1 MSGRAHDRDHE
12 VDAELLGWDTPLPQD
27 LTSFVGRDEEIRTA
41 RALLLDEERRLVTL
55 VGIGGVG
62 KSRLLERL
70 PRVLHGTGAFPDG
83 ITLVRLTDL
92 PASADHVAS
101 TIAHRVQL
109 LDNASEPALPR
120 LIKHFRTRRALLLL
134 DNCEHLVVGDAPLTQ
149 LLNSLLR
156 STENLSVVATSV
168 VKVGAVGERV
178 LKVSP
183 LSVREGLEVL
193 VDRAAAVGAPIAE
206 EEYPL
211 AECLCEAT
219 DGIPLAIELA
229 AGRLDIHTLQELVD
243 RAKAG
248 DLLRA
253 LVDGTSE
260 QRNHRTMA
268 DNIAGS
274 YELLSES
281 EQLLLALLSVFRGGF
296 DLDAAAAVVSDVGVD
311 AAGLDTAIVRLVRL
325 SLVVAEN
332 YDGRKRYRLMEIIR
346 QFAQQRVHDGPV
358 DARALLEAHNR
369 YYLDLSAHA
378 RREWFGPREPFWMRA
393 ISVDLPNFRTVQE
406 RLLSH
411 PETAAQGL
419 ELALNATATRAFVFG
434 GRLNES
440 RRMLEAGLAKHPAEP
455 SLSQVA
461 ALSLT
466 LWVAV
471 LQGEQE
477 LADCLLGQV
486 TEVAGELECVE
497 TFGPLLYARGSRVG
511 LNASTPAQTREAL
524 GLLARAEKALQEDG
538 EPGDEFMAALFLAI
552 VTAFG
557 GSRDAAF
564 AESARVLAA
573 ARAARSEWCISW
585 GLWVSALAELMHG
598 DDAAKATR
606 LAQGALGIQVGI
618 GDKWGWATWLLALCA
633 INAGEFELGSVL
645 LGAADREQ
653 STTQTSVSG
662 LLSFLRAQ
670 QRFVA
675 AARSAMGDGAFEE
688 HVASGFAMSAKEA
701 FARAMEPAQ
710 SVAPPSAAK
719 VESKLSER
727 ELEVARLIAEGKTNG
742 EIATVLFLSERTVEG
757 HVGKINGKLGTRNRT
772 EITGYVMKNLQTT
785 WR

>member
-1 MSGRAHDRDHE
+1 MDSGVRGGE
-12 VDAELLGWDTPLPQD
+12 VDLLGWDTPLPQE
-27 LTSFVGRDEEIRTA
+27 LTSFVGRDEEIRAA
-41 RALLLDEERRLVTL
+41 RALLLDDQRRLVTL

-70 PRVLHGTGAFPDG
+70 AAVLGGAGAFPDG
-83 ITLVRLTDL
+83 ITLVRLTDV

-109 LDNASEPALPR
+109 LDNASGPALPR
-120 LIKHFRTRRALLLL
+120 LIKHFRTKRALLLL
-134 DNCEHLVVGDAPLTQ
+134 DNCEHLVVGDAPLTRV
-149 LLNSLLR
+149 LNGLLR
-156 STENLSVVATSV
+156 STESLSVMATSV
-168 VKVGAVGERV
+168 VKLGGIGERV
-178 LKVSP
+178 FKVLP
-183 LSVREGLEVL
+183 LGVREGLEVL

-211 AECLCEAT
+211 AESLCEAT

-229 AGRLDIHTLQELVD
+229 AGRLDIQTLQEMVD
-243 RAKAG
+243 YATAG

-268 DNIAGS
+268 DNIARS
-274 YELLSES
+274 YELLSEP
-281 EQLLLALLSVFRGGF
+281 ERLLLALLSVFRGGF
-296 DLDAAAAVVSDVGVD
+296 DLDAATAVVSNVGVD
-311 AAGLDTAIVRLVRL
+311 ATGLETAIVRLVRL

-332 YDGRKRYRLMEIIR
+332 YEGRKRYRMPEIIR

-358 DARALLEAHNR
+358 DAAALQESHNR
-369 YYLDLSAHA
+369 YYLDLSADA
-378 RREWFGPREPFWMRA
+378 RRDWFGPREPFWMRA

-406 RLLSH
+406 RLLSRA
-411 PETAAQGL
+411 ETAAQGL

-440 RRMLEAGLAKHPAEP
+440 RRMLEAGLAKHPSDP
-455 SLSQVA
+455 STGQVA

-486 TEVAGELECVE
+486 QEVADRLECFE
-497 TFGPLLYARGSRVG
+497 TFGPLLYARGSRLG
-511 LNASTPAQTREAL
+511 LNASTSAQSREAL
-524 GLLARAEKALQEDG
+524 DLLARAEKALHEDG
-538 EPGDEFMAALFLAI
+538 EPGDRFMAALFLAI

-564 AESARVLAA
+564 AESARVLAT
-573 ARAARSEWCISW
+573 ARAARSKWCISW

-606 LAQGALGIQVGI
+606 LAQDALRIQVGI

-633 INAGEFELGSVL
+633 INAGEFEIG
-645 LGAADREQ
+645 
-653 STTQTSVSG
+653 
-662 LLSFLRAQ
+662 RA
-670 QRFVA
+670 
-675 AARSAMGDGAFEE
+675 
-688 HVASGFAMSAKEA
+688 HV
-701 FARAMEPAQ
+701 
-710 SVAPPSAAK
+710 
-719 VESKLSER
+719 
-727 ELEVARLIAEGKTNG
+727 
-742 EIATVLFLSERTVEG
+742 
-757 HVGKINGKLGTRNRT
+757 
-772 EITGYVMKNLQTT
+772 
-785 WR
+785 